1 MALGP
6 ERLEAIFSMLYN
18 EAYNRNEDKPMKKL
32 IKRAFVVLVILGV
45 AGIVCLAA
53 VNTYM
58 IKSTEKRILTWKEAS
73 SLGADCILVLG
84 AGVHPDGKPSNM
96 LEDRLLRGIE
106 LYEAGASEKLLMSGD
121 HGRKNYD
128 EVNAMKQFAVDRG
141 VPSED
146 VFMDHAGFSTYESMY
161 RARDV
166 FEAEKI
172 IIVTQQYHLYRALYA
187 AKQLGLDAYGV
198 ASDQRTYAGQ
208 KRRDVRELLARG
220 KDFMTGIFQPE
231 PTYLGEAI
239 PVNGDGNVTNDSETE
254 RGKRGWI
261 FEEYS
266 IDAKM
271 ADQTI

>member
-6 ERLEAIFSMLYN
+6 ERLEAIFSLLYN
-18 EAYNRNEDKPMKKL
+18 GAYNRNEDKRMKKL
-32 IKRAFVVLVILGV
+32 IKKAFIALVVLGV
-45 AGIVCLAA
+45 AGIVCLAG

-58 IKSTEKRILTWKEAS
+58 IKSTEKRILTQEEAAA
-73 SLGADCILVLG
+73 LGVDCILVLG
-84 AGVHPDGKPSNM
+84 AGVHPDGNPSNM

-106 LYEAGASEKLLMSGD
+106 LYDAGASQKLLMSGD

-128 EVNAMKQFAVDRG
+128 EVNVMKQFAVARG

-166 FEAEKI
+166 FQAEKV
-172 IIVTQQYHLYRALYA
+172 IIVTQRYHLYRALYA

-220 KDFMTGIFQPE
+220 KDFMTGIFKPE

-239 PVNGDGNVTNDSETE
+239 PGNGDGNATND
-254 RGKRGWI
+254 
-261 FEEYS
+261 
-266 IDAKM
+266 
-271 ADQTI
+271 